1 MWAFIIIV
9 ITIRTRTQVW
19 GSDTS
24 FGGQRLWPSY
34 CWFPKSGPSGLH
46 QVLDREECVWVRSQ
60 STQGAVSSVSL
71 PTTSPTIWSFFTL
84 GKYWSSHSSNSSR
97 CQQSTHLARCILWE
111 EGDAEESLGS
121 PSDPSFSPVSWSIS
135 GKYLAGALE
144 KMVNIWQVNGK
155 SHINTSKLLK
165 ELFLLT
171 F

>member
-1 MWAFIIIV
+1 MKHF
-9 ITIRTRTQVW
+9 
-19 GSDTS
+19 SYKEFS
-24 FGGQRLWPSY
+24 FLLDD
-34 CWFPKSGPSGLH
+34 GLEFH
-46 QVLDREECVWVRSQ
+46 TYL
-60 STQGAVSSVSL
+60 L
-71 PTTSPTIWSFFTL
+71 
-84 GKYWSSHSSNSSR
+84 YSR
-97 CQQSTHLARCILWE
+97 